1 MSALKII
8 FSIALLLIIGS
19 AFFLSYMKFF
29 TKVVISEE
37 MKEAFVLVYNDHIG
51 DYKGTAKIQNDIY
64 YSLLNNQQIETFKG
78 FGIYYDNPQKV
89 PKTELRSIAGCILEK
104 SDYKQISKLKDNGFL
119 IKEIPKQNYIATE
132 FPFKSNVSIIL
143 GIFKIYPQFKKYI
156 ETNKLS
162 QKEMMEIYDIPNK
175 KIVYL
180 MTK

>member
-1 MSALKII
+1 MSGLKII

-19 AFFLSYMKFF
+19 ALFLNYMKFF
-29 TKVVISEE
+29 AKVIISEVE
-37 MKEAFVLVYNDHIG
+37 KGAFILIYNEHIG

-64 YSLLNNQQIETFKG
+64 YSLLNDQKIETFKG

-89 PKTELRSIAGCILEK
+89 AKEKLRSIAGCILEK
-104 SDYKQISKLKDNGFL
+104 SDYKQISKLKDSGFL
-119 IKEIPKQNYIATE
+119 IKEIPKQNYITTE

-156 ETNKLS
+156 ETNNLS
-162 QKEMMEIYDIPNK
+162 QNEMMEIYDIPNK

-180 MTK
+180 MPK